1 MNIVL
6 LGKTGSGK
14 STICDWL
21 VDNLRYDKI
30 VTYTTRPKRD
40 SEVDGEDYN
49 FVSEKEFNTKDLVL
63 VTSIY
68 GNRYGTKREDL
79 IDADNKVIIVDPDGW
94 KEIKGINSP
103 NFISFYIACPTHL
116 RYCRCV
122 RRGDSP
128 MLTLDRIDKETYK
141 FDGLVA
147 DYTIDNS
154 QDDIR
159 PAVMEILTRVKEAS
173 DCLRQNCIK

>member
-14 STICDWL
+14 SAICDWL

-40 SEVDGEDYN
+40 GEVDGEDYN
-49 FVSEKEFNTKDLVL
+49 FVSEKEFDTKDLVL

-94 KEIKGINSP
+94 
-103 NFISFYIACPTHL
+103 
-116 RYCRCV
+116 R
-122 RRGDSP
+122 
-128 MLTLDRIDKETYK
+128 
-141 FDGLVA
+141 
-147 DYTIDNS
+147 
-154 QDDIR
+154 
-159 PAVMEILTRVKEAS
+159 
-173 DCLRQNCIK
+173 